1 MCQGIHTKSTSHLI
15 KFPLGMNV
23 FVDQIPISPATYLS
37 DQPPA
42 SSNSPIA
49 REKRIY
55 ENMVRSFGA
64 YAPDLYIALN

>member
-1 MCQGIHTKSTSHLI
+1 
-15 KFPLGMNV
+15 MNV